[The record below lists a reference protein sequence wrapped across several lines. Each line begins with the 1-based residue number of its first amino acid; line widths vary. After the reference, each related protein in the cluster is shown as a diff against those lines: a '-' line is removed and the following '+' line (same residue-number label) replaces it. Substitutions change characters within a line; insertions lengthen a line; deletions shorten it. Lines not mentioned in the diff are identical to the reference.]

1 MVINDWLRS
10 KARNTRYC
18 RLQQLK
24 LTYAGVIVHLYMAK
38 LVVCVNM
45 SAIFRP
51 LRLRTKVWKDSHLL
65 PYKNLSC

>member
-51 LRLRTKVWKDSHLL
+51 LRLRTKV
-65 PYKNLSC
+65 